1 MLDTVASITTMDS
14 LSIFEAFPNAIIS
27 GVWQIGSCQHGTVV
41 GNQFEKINDI
51 DVVVD
56 EGNSSSVDTTPEA
69 LKSDLLIYAYPCQMP
84 TLSTNALVS
93 GYMLYNSDEDAYYEI
108 IDAGIGKNQHNG
120 MVEHIELKVVQTEVV
135 DA

>member
-1 MLDTVASITTMDS
+1 MDS